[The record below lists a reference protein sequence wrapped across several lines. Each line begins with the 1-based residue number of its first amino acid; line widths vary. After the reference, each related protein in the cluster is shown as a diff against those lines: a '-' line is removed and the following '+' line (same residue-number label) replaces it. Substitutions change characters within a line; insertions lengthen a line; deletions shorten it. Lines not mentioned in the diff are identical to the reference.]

1 MKQFTQVTGMIDIG
15 SNTVRLA
22 VYQVLGKGAYRVV
35 DQARWPARLSEKLTS
50 EGLLPLEAIDELA
63 EVLRHFRRIC
73 KMNGASRTRAVATAA
88 IRQAVNGRQ
97 VLDRLRKLTG
107 LEIELLSGD
116 EEARFGSVAVLRTM
130 GISDALLVDIG
141 GGSTEISLVRGR
153 RLVHGISIPFGC
165 VNTASRHSLNS
176 GPVTDHQMERMQE
189 EMIGVMRSYPWIA
202 ENAHLPLIG
211 LGGTTRALAK
221 LCQRAQDYPYA
232 NLHGFE
238 LSETTLQETIARLA
252 SLNLDK
258 RRKVPGLS
266 KDRADIIVPGLAI
279 LRAIVGHSSSSKIV
293 VCGAGLRDGLFYET
307 CMPEEEPLPED
318 QVLEESIRNLTA
330 LYPTVPEEHLAQ
342 VNRLALKLFE
352 RLAPTAGL
360 PADSRRLLSTA
371 SRLFKI
377 GAVIDAGDFSD
388 HTFYILMHA
397 HWNGLSHRE
406 IVLAAGIASYRGA
419 NPLRRKLSP
428 YRRILRDGDF
438 TLAMKLGSLLQLAAA
453 LDRSESQA
461 ISSLEVSVRGHN
473 KLRLS
478 ATASHTMPIER
489 MEVDSIAKE
498 FKKNWGFAP
507 KLSVTA
513 TKEPIPQK

>member
-1 MKQFTQVTGMIDIG
+1 MIDIG

-22 VYQVLGKGAYRVV
+22 VYQVLANGAYRVV
-35 DQARWPARLSEKLTS
+35 DQGRWPARLSEKLTA
-50 EGLLPLEAIDELA
+50 EGLLPLEAIDDLA

-73 KMNGASRTRAVATAA
+73 KMNGATRIRAVATAA

-97 VLDRLRKLTG
+97 VLDRLRRLTG
-107 LEIELLSGD
+107 LDIELLSGD
-116 EEARFGSVAVLRTM
+116 EEARCGSVAVLRTM
-130 GISDALLVDIG
+130 RISDALLVDIG
-141 GGSTEISLVRGR
+141 GGSTEITLIRGR
-153 RLVHGISIPFGC
+153 RLVHAVSIPFGC
-165 VNTASRHSLNS
+165 VNTAARHSLS
-176 GPVTDHQMERMQE
+176 GGVISESQLERMQN
-189 EMIGVMRSYPWIA
+189 EMVGVMRAHPWIEEA
-202 ENAHLPLIG
+202 KGLPLVG

-238 LSETTLQETIARLA
+238 LSEATLDETVGKLA

-266 KDRADIIVPGLAI
+266 KDRADIIVPGLAL
-279 LRAIVGHSSSSKIV
+279 LRAIVKHCSSSGIV

-307 CMPEEEPLPED
+307 CLPRVEPISAD
-318 QVLEESIRNLTA
+318 QVLEESIHNLTA
-330 LYPTVPEEHLAQ
+330 LYPIVPEEHLSQ
-342 VNRLALKLFE
+342 VNRLALTLFDG
-352 RLAPTAGL
+352 LAPGAGL
-360 PADSRRLLSTA
+360 SADSRRLLDTA

-377 GAVIDAGDFSD
+377 GAVIDAGDFAD

-428 YRRILRDGDF
+428 YRRILKEGDF
-438 TLAMKLGSLLQLAAA
+438 GLAVKLGSLLQLAAA
-453 LDRSESQA
+453 LDRSETQA
-461 ISSLEVSVRGHN
+461 ISSLEVSVRGGN
-473 KLRLS
+473 KLRLT

-489 MEVDSIAKE
+489 MEVDSVAKE
-498 FKKNWGFAP
+498 FKKNWGFTP

-513 TKEPIPQK
+513 NEIKK